1 MEDESIDHFLD
12 RMVEEGR
19 EYQILIEEVL
29 HNPSTEGREEIN
41 LLSGLIGC
49 FMAAEIQL
57 GFMLEKSENANNEG
71 SEKLKD
77 ILKAVVKMHVDNL
90 ERIQG
95 EPTSFGPWRGK
106 FPSVVRKE
114 WES

>member
-1 MEDESIDHFLD
+1 MDDANLNEFLD

-19 EYQILIEEVL
+19 EYQSLIEEVL
-29 HNPSTEGREEIN
+29 HKPSVKGGEEIN

-57 GFMLEKSENANNEG
+57 GFMWHKTEDADNEG

-77 ILKAVVKMHVDNL
+77 ILNVITKMHADNL
-90 ERIQG
+90 ERMKG
-95 EPTSFGPWRGK
+95 ATESFGPWRGK

-114 WES
+114 WKL